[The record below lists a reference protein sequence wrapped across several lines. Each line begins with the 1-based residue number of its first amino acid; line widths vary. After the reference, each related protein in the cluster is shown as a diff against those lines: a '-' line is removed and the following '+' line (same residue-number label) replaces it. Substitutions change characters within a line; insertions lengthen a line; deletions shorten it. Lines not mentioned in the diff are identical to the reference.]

1 MIYPYFLRRKTVRR
15 PIFAAMTAVALACA
29 APAATAQQK
38 IKIGFISTFSGPQG
52 VMGQFMKESV
62 ELALDHLGRKVG
74 GLEVEMHYGDDQVK
88 PDVGV
93 QVAEEMLKKHQVD
106 FVSGIIWSN
115 VMMAVV
121 PVVTGANKIMV
132 GSNAGASPLAGSQ
145 CNELYFS
152 TSWNND
158 QTPEAMGKFLQDQGV
173 NDIYVMAPNYQAGKD
188 MVAGLKRYYK
198 GRIVEEIYTKL
209 GQQDYQAEITQLRS
223 KNPKAVFAF
232 YPGGMGIQFL
242 RQYDQAGL
250 RGKLPLYTVYTVD
263 EISIPAVKDA
273 AVGIYETRYWSPDLK
288 NPANQKF
295 VTDYKKKYGK
305 LPVFYGAQSY
315 DSILL
320 IDSAVKATKGDLKDT
335 KALVAAMRKANF
347 QSLRGP
353 FQYNVNHHPIQNF
366 YLLKAEKTKAGEIEM
381 HIQKTIF
388 EKHKDSYYQ
397 DCKMK
402 W

>member
-1 MIYPYFLRRKTVRR
+1 MRKSMLIAGAVVAALA
-15 PIFAAMTAVALACA
+15 FAAPVA
-29 APAATAQQK
+29 AQQK
-38 IKIGFISTFSGPQG
+38 VKIGFISTFSGPQG
-52 VMGQFMKESV
+52 VMGQYMKDSV

-74 GLEVEMHYGDDQVK
+74 GLEVEMVYGDDQFK
-88 PDVGV
+88 PDVGL
-93 QVAEEMLKKHQVD
+93 QVAEEMLKKQQVD
-106 FVSGIIWSN
+106 FMSGIIWSN

-121 PVVTGANKIMV
+121 PVVTGAGKIMV
-132 GSNAGASPLAGSQ
+132 GSNAGASPLAGAQ
-145 CNELYFS
+145 CNELYFT

-158 QTPEAMGKFLQDQGV
+158 QTPEAMGKFMQDQGITDV
-173 NDIYVMAPNYQAGKD
+173 YLLAPNYQAGKD
-188 MVAGLKRYYK
+188 MLAGFKRYFK
-198 GRIVEEIYTKL
+198 GRIIDEVYTKM

-250 RGKLPLYTVYTVD
+250 RGQLPLYTVYTVD
-263 EISIPAVKDA
+263 EISLPAVKDA

-288 NPANQKF
+288 NPANEKF
-295 VTDYKKKYGK
+295 VGDYKKKYGK
-305 LPVFYGAQSY
+305 LPVFYGAQAY
-315 DSILL
+315 DSIML
-320 IDSAVKATKGDLKDT
+320 IDSAVKATRGNLKDT
-335 KALVAAMRKANF
+335 KALVMAMRKANF
-347 QSLRGP
+347 NSLRGP

-366 YLLKAEKTKAGEIEM
+366 YLLRAEKQSSGDVEM
-381 HIQKTIF
+381 RIQKTVF

>member
-1 MIYPYFLRRKTVRR
+1 VRR
-15 PIFAAMTAVALACA
+15 PILAAMTGVALAFA
-29 APAATAQQK
+29 VPAAAQQK
-38 IKIGFISTFSGPQG
+38 VKIGFISTFSGPQG
-52 VMGQFMKESV
+52 VMGEFMKESV

-74 GLEVEMHYGDDQVK
+74 GLETEIVYGDDQFK
-88 PDVGV
+88 PDVGL

-115 VMMAVV
+115 VMMAVM
-121 PVVTGANKIMV
+121 PVVTGAGKIMV
-132 GSNAGASPLAGSQ
+132 GTNAGASPLAGAQ

-158 QTPEAMGKFLQDQGV
+158 QTPEAMGKFMQEQGI
-173 NDIYVMAPNYQAGKD
+173 NDVYVLAPNYQAGKD
-188 MVAGLKRYYK
+188 MVAGFKRYYK
-198 GRIVEEIYTKL
+198 GRIVEEIYTKM

-288 NPANQKF
+288 NKANERF
-295 VTDYKKKYGK
+295 VADYKKKYKK

-315 DSILL
+315 DGILL
-320 IDSAVKATKGDLKDT
+320 IDSAVKAVKGNLKDT
-335 KALVAAMRKANF
+335 KGMVAAMRKANF
-347 QSLRGP
+347 DSLRGP

-366 YLLKAEKTKAGEIEM
+366 YLLNTVKLPSGDIEM
-381 HIQKTIF
+381 RIQRTVF